1 MNKSSVRRNGL
12 LALTVVSLLAVYLF
26 ARTTKSDRS
35 AEEMPLT
42 TNELPELNEDTY
54 LMELRMSLGKNDTLD
69 LIDQAEKSGE
79 FLLAA
84 SLYDSLQQP
93 LAAAVFRGKAAEKS
107 GSDSLLLVAGDGFY
121 DLLSFIKDKSIRL
134 FVAQEA
140 MSYYQK
146 ASDLDT
152 AAGLPKVKMAA
163 AFMDGLEQPM
173 QGVMLLLDVIK
184 KDSNN
189 IDANLLLGKYGI
201 ISGQYGKA
209 IARLEKVVSLQPEN
223 SEALFMLGE
232 AYLNS
237 GNQDKGIKCF
247 EQSKK
252 HVGSRELKEAIDSY
266 IRQVKSGGG
275 SHKKPS

>member
-1 MNKSSVRRNGL
+1 MNNSSVRRTGL
-12 LALTVVSLLAVYLF
+12 IMITGIALLAVYLF
-26 ARTTKSDRS
+26 ARTTKSERS
-35 AEEMPLT
+35 PEEMPLT
-42 TNELPELNEDTY
+42 TNEVPELTEDSY
-54 LMELRMSLGKNDTLD
+54 LTELRMSLGKNDTLN
-69 LIDQAEKSGE
+69 LIEQAEKSGE
-79 FLLAA
+79 YLLAA
-84 SLYDSLQQP
+84 SLYDSLSQP
-93 LAAAVFRGKAAEKS
+93 LAAALFRGKAAAKS
-107 GSDSLLLVAGDGFY
+107 GSDSLLIAAGDGFY
-121 DLLSFIKDKSIRL
+121 DLLSFIKDKSIRQ
-134 FVAQEA
+134 FVAKEA
-140 MSYYQK
+140 MGYYQK
-146 ASDLDT
+146 ASAADT

-163 AFMDGLEQPM
+163 TYMDGLDQPM

-189 IDANLLLGKYGI
+189 LDANLLLGKYGI

-237 GNQDKGIKCF
+237 GNKDKGIKCF

-252 HVGSRELKEAIDSY
+252 YVDSRDLKEAIDSY
-266 IRQVKSGGG
+266 IRQVKSGGS